1 MILSV
6 SRAGRRLVVLI
17 AVATTLPMLASAAG
31 TLPDVGRAEAQRAA
45 PAMPSPLDPQVQSIK
60 RDALQI
66 QRQTDD
72 LKRQLLTPDYA
83 RTDIYFGVQ
92 APGLL
97 IDRVVVRI
105 DDGAPLKV
113 DYDRGDAIALL
124 HGGLATLARVNI
136 PRGPHQLHAE
146 VTGHYADDKPHT
158 PPVVKTLSADFEKS
172 DAAAELEV
180 NVATEG
186 LFSSRPILQ
195 LVQWRRAS

>member
-1 MILSV
+1 MILSA
-6 SRAGRRLVVLI
+6 SRAGRRLFVVI
-17 AVATTLPMLASAAG
+17 AVAAPMLASAAG
-31 TLPDVGRAEAQRAA
+31 MLPDVGRAEAKRAA
-45 PAMPSPLDPQVQSIK
+45 PAMPSPLDSQVQSIK

-72 LKRQLLTPDYA
+72 LKRQLQTPRYS
-83 RTDIYFGVQ
+83 RTDIYLGVR

-105 DDGAPLKV
+105 DGGAPLQV
-113 DYDRGDAIALL
+113 DYDRSDAIALL
-124 HGGLATLARVNI
+124 HGGLATLAHVNI
-136 PRGPHQLHAE
+136 PRGQHQLRAE

-180 NVATEG
+180 NVVTEG
-186 LFSSRPILQ
+186 FFSSRPSLR
-195 LVQWRRAS
+195 LVQWLRAS